1 MKNFGRRGKLISLIS
16 VIGMLALWEYFG
28 RSVDPIFASY
38 PSAIAQASIGLA
50 RSGEL
55 GTAFLQSMQ
64 ALVVGYFGAA
74 IIGIALGLVL
84 GRYRIA
90 ESGLGIYVYAA
101 DSTPL
106 IALIPLFVLWLGL
119 GFSVKVLIIFVLA
132 VSPIVMNTWAGV
144 KSVPRTLIELGDAF
158 VASDA
163 AIMRKIILPAT
174 LPYIMT
180 GLRLAVGRSI
190 IAMVVAEFFTSIS
203 GLGGLILKS
212 GEGLDTAQMFVP
224 VILLMAL
231 GLLLTNLVSWLEHKV
246 APWQRETTGNN
257 P

>member
-1 MKNFGRRGKLISLIS
+1 MKNFSQRSGLIAFIS
-16 VIGMLALWEYFG
+16 VVSVILLWEIFG
-28 RSVDPIFASY
+28 REVDPIFASY
-38 PSAIAQASIGLA
+38 PSAIVKAAIHLVSTGVLQK
-50 RSGEL
+50 
-55 GTAFLQSMQ
+55 AFMQSME
-64 ALVVGYFGAA
+64 ALVVGYVAAA
-74 IIGIALGLVL
+74 IIGIALGLIL
-84 GRYRIA
+84 GRYRLA
-90 ESGLGIYVYAA
+90 ESGLGVYVYAA

-132 VSPIVMNTWAGV
+132 VSPIVMNTWSGV
-144 KSVPRTLIELGDAF
+144 KAVPRTLLELGDAF

-163 AIMRKIILPAT
+163 AVMRKIILPAT

-203 GLGGLILKS
+203 GLGGLILS
-212 GEGLDTAQMFVP
+212 AGEALETAEMFVP

-231 GLLLTNLVSWLEHKV
+231 GLGLTNLVSWLEHKV
-246 APWQRETTGNN
+246 APWQKETTGANH
-257 P
+257 

>member
-1 MKNFGRRGKLISLIS
+1 MKNFSQQGKLISAIS
-16 VIGMLALWEYFG
+16 IVSMILLWEFFG
-28 RSVDPIFASY
+28 REVDPIFASY
-38 PSAIAQASIGLA
+38 PSAIAQAAVHLVT
-50 RSGEL
+50 SGVL
-55 GTAFLQSMQ
+55 MKAFLQSMQ
-64 ALVVGYFGAA
+64 ALVVGYVAA
-74 IIGIALGLVL
+74 AVLGISLGLIL
-84 GRYRIA
+84 GRYRTA

-163 AIMRKIILPAT
+163 AVMRKIILPAT

-190 IAMVVAEFFTSIS
+190 IGMVVAEFFTSIS
-203 GLGGLILKS
+203 GLGGLILRS
-212 GEGLDTAQMFVP
+212 GEGLDTAEMFVP

-231 GLLLTNLVSWLEHKV
+231 GLSLSNLVSWLEHKV
-246 APWQRETTGNN
+246 APWQKETTGANH
-257 P
+257 